1 MATPYLVN
9 TLRTLRAE
17 FDAAYPGRD
26 RKHDG
31 WIGDAAH
38 QRGKSDHNPD
48 ELGRV
53 CAVDLTASG
62 AVGARLAQTAIAA
75 MKRRGQK
82 GYVIHAG
89 RIANTSVLGGA
100 WRTYTGPNPHTGH
113 VHVSAHSHLNSGDPW
128 GVRPPA
134 RPVVPV
140 VVPVAPPR
148 WPLPSTHKLG
158 RNPHRRVTWHDGM
171 GGDAAGNAAIKMW
184 QERMLA
190 RGWDA
195 LRESGADGMFG
206 PVTERVVRQFQ
217 AEKGLPVTGAVDKGT
232 WEAAWE
238 TTVE

>member
-1 MATPYLVN
+1 MATPYLVK
-9 TLRTLRAE
+9 TLRTLRTE

-26 RKHDG
+26 RRHDG

-38 QRGKSDHNPD
+38 QRSKSDHNPD
-48 ELGRV
+48 EQGRV

-75 MKRRGQK
+75 MKRRGQR

-89 RIANTSVLGGA
+89 RIANPSVLGGA
-100 WRTYTGPNPHTGH
+100 WRTYTGSNPHTGH
-113 VHVSAHSHLNSGDPW
+113 VHVSAHTLLESGDVW
-128 GVRPPA
+128 GVRPQ
-134 RPVVPV
+134 
-140 VVPVAPPR
+140 VAPPAPVPAPP
-148 WPLPSTHKLG
+148 WPVPTGHKIG
-158 RNPHRRVTWHDGM
+158 RNPHRRATWHDGM
-171 GGDAAGNAAIKMW
+171 GCCAAGNAAIKMW
-184 QERMLA
+184 QERMIA

-195 LRESGADGMFG
+195 LREFGADGMFG

-217 AEKGLPVTGAVDKGT
+217 AEKGLSVTGSIDKGT